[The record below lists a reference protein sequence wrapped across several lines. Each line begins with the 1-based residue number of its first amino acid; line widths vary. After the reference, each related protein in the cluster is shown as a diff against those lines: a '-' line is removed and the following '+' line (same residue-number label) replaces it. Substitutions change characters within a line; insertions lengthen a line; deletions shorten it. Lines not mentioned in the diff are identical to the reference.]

1 MFVCIKYFCQNYRK
15 KSLHCQSCQ
24 RTALKYHSHSRL
36 TSWCIVA
43 VQWACCKPIL
53 IVDNKPETKHDE
65 RNINLLNISSKSNQN
80 QIKEWL
86 QIYLVTTLSKS
97 KSQLSVELFKFSVG
111 CDVVKIISKT
121 CIATLCNMAKVHS
134 PITLANL
141 NTQNISFAI

>member
-15 KSLHCQSCQ
+15 KSLHFQSCQ

-53 IVDNKPETKHDE
+53 IVDNKPETKHE

-97 KSQLSVELFKFSVG
+97 KPQLSVELVKFSLG
-111 CDVVKIISKT
+111 CDAVKIMNKT
-121 CIATLCNMAKVHS
+121 CISTLCNMAKVHS
-134 PITLANL
+134 PITSTNF